1 MPQHKSCEKRMRTSA
16 KSRIRNRTYRGQM
29 KKAIRSVREAASK
42 EEAQTNLKKAM
53 VVLDSLAGKG
63 IIHKNRAADKKSRL
77 NAFVKTMNA

>member
-16 KSRIRNRTYRGQM
+16 KARIRNRSYRGQM
-29 KKAIRSVREAASK
+29 KRAIRSVREAGNK

-77 NAFVKTMNA
+77 NAFVQAMPS